1 MTAMCL
7 QIARKIS
14 DHDNSKYSGKI
25 KSLIEVMLVIKK
37 SIRSNLKLPPAS
49 FL

>member
-1 MTAMCL
+1 MCL

-14 DHDNSKYSGKI
+14 DHHDNSKYSGII
-25 KSLIEVMLVIKK
+25 KTSSEIMLVIKK
-37 SIRSNLKLPPAS
+37 SLRSNLKLPPAS